1 MIHHNRHK
9 KQITINKVLQ
19 LQKLRD
25 SFGSATLSEWSKKH
39 IFVSASVTFISY
51 MKMRYKIHTVKAF
64 NLQEM
69 LLVLA
74 LIGILLLIALPNFLP
89 LIAQTKAQEA
99 KIQLKTISNMQT
111 QYRYLN
117 SKYSSDFNEINYE
130 APVTVKNGGTAN
142 YSYEIIE
149 ASMSGF
155 KARAS
160 AVVDFDGDGVFN
172 VWEIDEKGSPKQLI
186 KD

>member
-1 MIHHNRHK
+1 MNK
-9 KQITINKVLQ
+9 KIL
-19 LQKLRD
+19 KL
-25 SFGSATLSEWSKKH
+25 
-39 IFVSASVTFISY
+39 
-51 MKMRYKIHTVKAF
+51 KAF

-74 LIGILLLIALPNFLP
+74 IIGILLLIALPNFLP

-117 SKYSSDFNEINYE
+117 SKYSTDFNEINYE

-142 YSYEIIE
+142 YSYEITE
-149 ASMSGF
+149 AGLTNF
-155 KARAS
+155 KVRAT
-160 AVVDFDGDGVFN
+160 AVVDFDGDGVYN
-172 VWEIDEKGSPKQLI
+172 VWEIDQNGSPKQI
-186 KD
+186 VQD